1 MFELFISFRR
11 KQNPD
16 LPDIYNSVTSNLR
29 PFCTTGF
36 CMCVGFGGR
45 GGRVVDSVQAS
56 ADKEESSS
64 AKVDVKAADDVDE
77 VDGAVDDVDD
87 NDKDSVFDAVFDVVF
102 VVVVVLI
109 VVVVAIVVA
118 DSAANLSLDAIRLRC
133 RIDSREDKEEE
144 VGL

>member
-1 MFELFISFRR
+1 
-11 KQNPD
+11 
-16 LPDIYNSVTSNLR
+16 
-29 PFCTTGF
+29 
-36 CMCVGFGGR
+36 MCVGFGGR

-87 NDKDSVFDAVFDVVF
+87 N